1 MMWIRQTLTEQP
13 TQTALRTDHRMM
25 SFRKANETTIRQKA
39 QIGIVVSQ
47 TRKGVKSDA
56 VQRYKS
62 RGGKQRLFEERDPMD
77 AMVIGHG
84 LLNYPTPL

>member
-1 MMWIRQTLTEQP
+1 
-13 TQTALRTDHRMM
+13 MM
-25 SFRKANETTIRQKA
+25 SFREANETAILQKA
-39 QIGIVVSQ
+39 QIGVVVGQ
-47 TRKGVKSDA
+47 TRKGVESDA

-62 RGGKQRLFEERDPMD
+62 RGGKQRLFEERDPMN

>member
-1 MMWIRQTLTEQP
+1 M
-13 TQTALRTDHRMM
+13 
-25 SFRKANETTIRQKA
+25 
-39 QIGIVVSQ
+39 
-47 TRKGVKSDA
+47 RKGVESDA

-77 AMVIGHG
+77 AMIIGHG

>member
-1 MMWIRQTLTEQP
+1 
-13 TQTALRTDHRMM
+13 MM
-25 SFRKANETTIRQKA
+25 SFREANETAVRQKA
-39 QIGIVVSQ
+39 QIGVVVGQ
-47 TRKGVKSDA
+47 TRKGIESDA

-77 AMVIGHG
+77 VMVIGHG

>member
-1 MMWIRQTLTEQP
+1 MWISQTLTKQP
-13 TQTALRTDHRMM
+13 TQTAFRTGQRMM
-25 SFRKANETTIRQKA
+25 SFREANETVIRQKA
-39 QIGIVVSQ
+39 QISVVVDQ
-47 TRKGVKSDA
+47 TRKGIKSDA

-62 RGGKQRLFEERDPMD
+62 RGGEQRLFEERDPMD

>member
-1 MMWIRQTLTEQP
+1 
-13 TQTALRTDHRMM
+13 MM
-25 SFRKANETTIRQKA
+25 SFREANETAIRQKA
-39 QIGIVVSQ
+39 QIGVVVGQ
-47 TRKGVKSDA
+47 TRKGVESNA

>member
-1 MMWIRQTLTEQP
+1 MWISQMLTEQP

-25 SFRKANETTIRQKA
+25 SFRETDETVIRQKA
-39 QIGIVVSQ
+39 QIGVVVGQ
-47 TRKGVKSDA
+47 MRKGIESDA
-56 VQRYKS
+56 VKRYKS